1 MKSRV
6 APATSG
12 ATVRN
17 YEISMS
23 VMTAKEFFTST
34 TEPTVTE
41 FLDDIGSVRRG
52 RLAAI
57 VLYHV
62 FDYFQLENGIKRE
75 SLMKDLIKKCPEFVI
90 VRDACDASKHAR
102 LDRPAKPDRTLTTSD
117 QVSGTSGLF
126 NAPFGEGV
134 FKEASEAII
143 VLDDGTSR
151 PFAPIAQAVLSMW
164 QRELNC

>member
-1 MKSRV
+1 
-6 APATSG
+6 
-12 ATVRN
+12 
-17 YEISMS
+17 MS

-62 FDYFQLENGIKRE
+62 LDYVQLENGIKRE
-75 SLMKDLIKKCPEFVI
+75 SLIEVLIEKCPEFVF
-90 VRDACDASKHAR
+90 VRDVCDASKHAH
-102 LDRPAKPDRTLTTSD
+102 LDRPAKPRRTLTTSG
-117 QVSGTSGLF
+117 QVSGTPGLF
-126 NAPFGEGV
+126 TAPFGEGV

-143 VLDDGTSR
+143 VLDNGTSR
-151 PFAPIAQAVLSMW
+151 PFAPIANAVLSMW
-164 QRELNC
+164 QRELSC